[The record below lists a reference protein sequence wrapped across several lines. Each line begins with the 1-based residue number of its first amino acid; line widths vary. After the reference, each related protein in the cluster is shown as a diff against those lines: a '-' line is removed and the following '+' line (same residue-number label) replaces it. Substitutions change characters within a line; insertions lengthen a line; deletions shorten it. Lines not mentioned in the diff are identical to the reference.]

1 MIAKKMEA
9 IMKRCTKC
17 FEIREMF
24 HGRVCK
30 ECRQKYLHFMQKERS
45 KKNCPI
51 CATEHHENCLECS
64 TKCKILNRYKIVNE
78 CWEWQGKINQ
88 SGYGVLNIRENGK
101 KTDVLVHRESYRLLK
116 GEIPDGM
123 CVLHKCDNPACIN
136 PEHLRIGT
144 NKENTQDCVKKGRFC
159 NGHLRAKASG
169 KLTEDQV
176 IEIREMNK
184 NGINKKEIM
193 EKFGISIHH
202 LNGILAYRFWKYI

>member
-1 MIAKKMEA
+1 MN
-9 IMKRCTKC
+9 RCTKC
-17 FEIREMF
+17 FEIKEMF

-51 CATEHHENCLECS
+51 CEVEHHENCLECS
-64 TKCKILNRYKIVNE
+64 TKCKILNRYKIVNG
-78 CWEWQGKINQ
+78 CWEWQGKINE

-101 KTDVLVHRESYRLLK
+101 KIDVLVHRESYKLLK
-116 GEIPDGM
+116 ENIPNGM
-123 CVLHKCDNPACIN
+123 CVLHKCDNPSCCN
-136 PEHLRIGT
+136 PEHLWIGT

-159 NGHLRAKASG
+159 NGHLRSKASG

-176 IEIREMNK
+176 IEIREMHK
-184 NGINKKEIM
+184 NGINKKEIT